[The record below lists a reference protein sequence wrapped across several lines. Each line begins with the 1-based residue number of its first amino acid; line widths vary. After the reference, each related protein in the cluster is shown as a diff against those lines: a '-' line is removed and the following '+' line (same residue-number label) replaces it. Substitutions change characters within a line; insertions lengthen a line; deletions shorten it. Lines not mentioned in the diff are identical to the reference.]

1 MLVLQVFIMR
11 NGAFEGTEMVSG
23 ERIEIGR
30 DPSSTL
36 VLEDESCSRR
46 HAVIFER
53 DGKLAIQDL
62 GSANGTRV
70 NGEPVA
76 SARYIGPRDD
86 IAIGVFTVKLK
97 VMSGVMSGQ
106 ARPAG
111 AEVHRPDATR
121 LMSVPQAGARPGLDA
136 AARTEAIAPV
146 SGSDEGTLTT
156 PSPPVMPSMSDEDAP
171 FRPTRPSGVPGP
183 GRGGQVPIGAG
194 PSAVSDVTAPDSP
207 MPRAATPQPRP
218 SRPQPGASAPLSDL
232 SLPDLPPPGAVDLP
246 SLSFQPAFLPEDL
259 HDDDD
264 DEPWSL
270 VQRLVRPTTEK
281 PAAGKANPLIEVVHY
296 RGELVVDHRVLREGD
311 TFKLGDDMT
320 RAERR
325 DRGLPGAIPI
335 VRLKRGG
342 VAEIFQRDGVSGRLL
357 RNGQQVDLGGGGAV
371 PITDGELASLKVANE
386 RLFVRF
392 AGQPQLIWT
401 KDDAREDRFARRL
414 NAIAGG
420 SSVGLFALFL
430 IVSWIYEYRNGD
442 QEVIA
447 LEDEGFAEVEMKE
460 LKMEEP
466 PPEPEAPPE
475 PIETPEPVPETKPD
489 KVVSTKQDNKPTPEA
504 AKPPKPGV
512 MDILN
517 NIPKVNDTA
526 SNQNLTA
533 ALSNI
538 KGVRVPGGAAGVK
551 VSALIGKGPTSG
563 VQIGGAAGGVSTSGL
578 NSLLRKD
585 GQAGALGGKGDRAV
599 SGKVVGMKSQ
609 LKKKGQGELSKE
621 EIQKVINSH
630 IGEIQYCYEK
640 QLRTQ
645 PGLSGRVVLEWGVN
659 PQGRVSVVKVAQSS
673 LQSAAAT
680 NCMMSKLKSWKFPP
694 PRGGAVTIVFPFVF
708 NTV

>member
-30 DPSSTL
+30 DASCAL
-36 VLEDESCSRR
+36 VLDDESCSRR
-46 HAVIFER
+46 HAVLFEH
-53 DGKLAIQDL
+53 DGKLAVQDL

-70 NGEPVA
+70 NGEPVT
-76 SARYIGPRDD
+76 SARYVGPRDD
-86 IAIGVFTVKLK
+86 VAIGVFTVKLK
-97 VMSGVMSGQ
+97 VMSAQ
-106 ARPAG
+106 ARVAPPPATAMNAHEARDPSAARDGLDPARTVALAGSSDSGEGATLVSPPPVPQVSSDEAPRAPRPPSGSSTAGRAPPPVAAAAAG
-111 AEVHRPDATR
+111 ALLET
-121 LMSVPQAGARPGLDA
+121 
-136 AARTEAIAPV
+136 
-146 SGSDEGTLTT
+146 
-156 PSPPVMPSMSDEDAP
+156 
-171 FRPTRPSGVPGP
+171 
-183 GRGGQVPIGAG
+183 
-194 PSAVSDVTAPDSP
+194 TAPDDVAP
-207 MPRAATPQPRP
+207 ARAARKALPK
-218 SRPQPGASAPLSDL
+218 AVAEAPLADL
-232 SLPDLPPPGAVDLP
+232 ASLDGARADLPPM
-246 SLSFQPAFLPEDL
+246 SFDPVFLPEEM
-259 HDDDD
+259 HDEDD

-281 PAAGKANPLIEVVHY
+281 PAAGKGSSLVEVVHY
-296 RGELVVDHRVLREGD
+296 RGELVVDHRVLHEGA
-311 TFKLGDDMT
+311 TFRLGDRMS

-325 DRGLPGAIPI
+325 DRGIARPIPL

-342 VAEIFQRDGVSGRLL
+342 VAEIFQGDGVTGRLL
-357 RNGQQVDLGGGGAV
+357 RNGQQVDLGGGAGAV
-371 PITDGELASLKVANE
+371 PITDGELASLKLGNE
-386 RLFVRF
+386 RVFVRF
-392 AGQPQLIWT
+392 AGAPHLVWT

-414 NAIAGG
+414 NAIAAG
-420 SSVGLFALFL
+420 SSAGLFALML
-430 IVSWIYEYRNGD
+430 LVSWIYEYRNGD

-466 PPEPEAPPE
+466 PPEPEKPPE
-475 PIETPEPVPETKPD
+475 PLPTTEPQPEQKPE
-489 KVVSTKQDNKPTPEA
+489 KVVSAKQDNNPAPEA
-504 AKPPKPGV
+504 AKPAKPGV

-551 VSALIGKGPTSG
+551 VSALVGKGPSSG
-563 VQIGGAAGGVSTSGL
+563 VQIGGASGGMSTSGL

-599 SGKVVGMKSQ
+599 SGKVVGLKSQ
-609 LKKKGQGELSKE
+609 LQKKGQGELSKE
-621 EIQKVINSH
+621 EIQKVINQH

-645 PGLSGRVVLEWGVN
+645 PGLAGRVVLEWGVN
-659 PQGRVSVVKVAQSS
+659 AQGRVSVVKVAQSS
-673 LQSAAAT
+673 LQSAEAT
-680 NCMMSKLKSWKFPP
+680 NCMMSKLKTWKFPQ
-694 PRGGAVTIVFPFVF
+694 PRGGAVTVVFPFVF